1 MSPKEFI
8 GKENEVL
15 IAKAIE
21 EAEHQTSGEIRVHI
35 ESKCKEEVLNR
46 AAWLF
51 KKLKMNQ
58 TKDRNGVLIYLSV
71 NDRKF
76 AILGD
81 SGINKV
87 VPEGFWNEIKEMMI
101 GHFSRGEFG
110 VGLIHGIDFA
120 AAPDDHRMPAEHD
133 LSVLNQ
139 IQAESRGG
147 VLPMTREIHRSGGR
161 GRQRRGRDRSAAA
174 SGEESK
180 GQDQTQD
187 CEKQLMSAH
196 TNHIPFLVET
206 NKPGAAV

>member
-35 ESKCKEEVLNR
+35 ESKCKEEVLDR

-51 KKLKMNQ
+51 KKLKMNE
-58 TKDRNGVLIYLSV
+58 TKDRNGVLIYLSI

-87 VPEGFWNEIKEMMI
+87 VPDGFWNEIKEMMI
-101 GHFSRGEFG
+101 RHFGRGEFA
-110 VGLIHGIDFA
+110 VGLIHGIEKAGQQLKQYF
-120 AAPDDHRMPAEHD
+120 PWQTDDTNE
-133 LSVLNQ
+133 LSD
-139 IQAESRGG
+139 
-147 VLPMTREIHRSGGR
+147 EISYG
-161 GRQRRGRDRSAAA
+161 
-174 SGEESK
+174 K
-180 GQDQTQD
+180 
-187 CEKQLMSAH
+187 
-196 TNHIPFLVET
+196 
-206 NKPGAAV
+206 